1 MAFQIQDDLLDTFGE
16 SGATGK
22 QVGGDILADKKTLLW
37 LTTMEQK
44 AGRDILTHWS
54 QVPSPT
60 TQEEMT
66 SKIEAVRH
74 AMVAAGADKKAQE
87 RMATHAEM
95 ALNSLS
101 ELGLSGAA
109 AAWFEALEE
118 HVVSRTH

>member
-1 MAFQIQDDLLDTFGE
+1 
-16 SGATGK
+16 
-22 QVGGDILADKKTLLW
+22 
-37 LTTMEQK
+37 MEQD
-44 AGRDILTHWS
+44 AGRDILNHWS

-74 AMVAAGADKKAQE
+74 AMVAAGADKKAQK

-95 ALNSLS
+95 AMDSLS
-101 ELGLSGAA
+101 ELGLSGTA
-109 AAWFEALEE
+109 AAWFEALAE